1 MCRWIPTK
9 TNQLD
14 PELND
19 IDLNEMVQV
28 NQFIPTKSQMWL
40 DWYAPRGGLA
50 AVPSWQ
56 GAIADW
62 NTIGSLQVP
71 SGLCEVKES
80 QNVPD
85 IKAQFWFRAVRLMRL
100 ADSGGI

>member
-14 PELND
+14 PEQND

-40 DWYAPRGGLA
+40 DIYAPRGGLA
-50 AVPSWQ
+50 ADPSWQ
-56 GAIADW
+56 GALLDW
-62 NTIGSLQVP
+62 ENIGSKEVP

-80 QNVPD
+80 DNVPD
-85 IKAQFWFRAVRLMRL
+85 MKAQFWFRAVRLMRL
-100 ADSGGI
+100 ADSGAI